1 MISRLE
7 SFRVRKESNY
17 KVNVKG
23 QSIKSASVEPAWMVL
38 FHEWNWLRQSR
49 EPAAAKSIKKG
60 LFGPIGGSCSGKGGS
75 YGGNGGRRGSM
86 AGKGRGWFS
95 KRLIDS
101 NEGRGEGGLVVLRGE
116 ECLEGCVCASGKEVK
131 GGGDDFRVSKSLLGE
146 IPGVV
151 IGKSSGET
159 FGDNRGAV

>member
-1 MISRLE
+1 
-7 SFRVRKESNY
+7 
-17 KVNVKG
+17 
-23 QSIKSASVEPAWMVL
+23 MVL

-86 AGKGRGWFS
+86 AGKGGGWFS

-101 NEGRGEGGLVVLRGE
+101 NEGRGEGGLVVLRGRSSRE
-116 ECLEGCVCASGKEVK
+116 SKNVCGEVN
-131 GGGDDFRVSKSLLGE
+131 GGGDDFRVSKSLLSE
-146 IPGVV
+146 IPDVV
-151 IGKSSGET
+151 IGESGRET
-159 FGDNRGAV
+159 FGNDGGAVW